1 MNKKKILK
9 VLADYFAKKGVM
21 MTPAE
26 YKAADDTPMRFM
38 VAKRPFG
45 SWARVLQMVKRNF
58 PVQYGKATNPVAA
71 APKAAPKVS
80 STMAAAM
87 SKAKQAS
94 KKA

>member
-45 SWARVLQMVKRNF
+45 SWARALQMVKRNF
-58 PVQYGKATNPVAA
+58 PVQYRKATNPVAA

>member
-71 APKAAPKVS
+71 APKAS
-80 STMAAAM
+80 STVTAAM

>member
-71 APKAAPKVS
+71 APKVAPKAS